1 MPTYE
6 VKVFTG
12 NLNWAGTHNNIF
24 IKLAGTNGESD
35 RTCIST
41 WGGFWIGD
49 QSNFSLSCSESL
61 GDLVMLELDK
71 QPVALWPSDSW
82 FVDKVEV
89 QSPEGKVYKFPIYH
103 WIHDEQVHYFRE
115 GTATKLS
122 QDCHHLTLYAREREL
137 RHRKEEYW
145 LLELKLTHLENNES
159 PWADMDSIKHMAF
172 CHKTDVTVHVEQN
185 WENDDFFG
193 YQYLNGLNPMLIRRC
208 SSLPTNFPVTEA
220 MLCLEGGRTLAQ
232 EMEDGNMFLC
242 DYKMLDGVQ
251 TNVINDKVQYLAAP
265 LVLFYK
271 TSDDKLKPLAIQ
283 LNQTPAEDNPIFLPT
298 DSKYD
303 WLLAKTFV
311 RAADFMEHELNRHL
325 LRTHLL
331 SEVFSVSLLR
341 NFPRVHPLYKVSSA
355 LWHHH
360 WKDKDFFQNS
370 FGLGICPVTTRNMS
384 APVHYQDKAPMIS
397 MSAMDKSQGSPSPS
411 TCGGYEQL
419 LVPHTRYTLQ
429 INVLARERLI
439 SKDGALT
446 LIGACGVEGMDTI
459 LQRALSSVT
468 YSSLCV
474 PDNIKERGVD
484 SVPNYYYRD
493 DALSVWN
500 IVHRFVKGVITHY
513 YKSDEE
519 VRDDSELQA
528 YIKEIFEHGFLSK
541 TESGIPQSFSAV
553 DEVVKFV
560 TMVIFN
566 SSAQHSAV
574 NTGQL
579 DFGDFMPNFPSS
591 LQLAPPT
598 VKGRAKEHTLLET
611 LPDIN
616 TSAKTLA
623 ALWLLSTQS
632 TDFVPLGQYPQ
643 ELFTESV
650 PTKLIET
657 FEKELRDYDDAVDSR
672 NENLSLPYTY
682 LKPKLMENS
691 VSL

>member
-137 RHRKEEYW
+137 RHRKEEYCW
-145 LLELKLTHLENNES
+145 KVYAQGLPHCIKAHSATGLPPEVEFSFTKDIEFQFTALKGLLELKLTHLENNES

-341 NFPRVHPLYKVSSA
+341 NFPRVHPLYK
-355 LWHHH
+355 
-360 WKDKDFFQNS
+360 
-370 FGLGICPVTTRNMS
+370 
-384 APVHYQDKAPMIS
+384 
-397 MSAMDKSQGSPSPS
+397 
-411 TCGGYEQL
+411 L